1 MCSKTIH
8 FNVLETAASSTGMT
22 PNLTDFDALFEE
34 IAKADSGASSEQ
46 LPVILPQDEYFLV
59 DLNTHSVL
67 TSLPSCGT
75 FNEEEILQPPLE
87 EVDYGESPDL
97 ETGNSTIDPQHTI
110 QQSTTSMNEKEVWGA
125 AAIVEDPPSPG
136 INVAELSDSLLEP
149 KEITCS
155 FKAEEIPKLVA
166 SNQMLLRNISTE
178 PQKVFHICSGRGGRF
193 SFDIKYASK

>member
-1 MCSKTIH
+1 
-8 FNVLETAASSTGMT
+8 MT
-22 PNLTDFDALFEE
+22 PNLTDFDPLFEE

-59 DLNTHSVL
+59 DLNTQSVL

-149 KEITCS
+149 KDITCS

-178 PQKVFHICSGRGGRF
+178 PQKVYHIRSGRGGRF